1 MPLEVRGNGMLRW
14 CWEKECPNK
23 LLHISDRNIICID
36 SSPGLGTDFG
46 STENHFWKSVF
57 VVVHFWFEPF
67 YVSPSFWMP
76 VPLLHFPP
84 QYHVITFDW
93 IILFW
98 QITIISR
105 FKRIMPKWCQTNLWC
120 FNQYHLYTFTIN
132 VMMVLLKWFW
142 CVKSCLIQK
151 RISAGGK
158 PKFLSWKIWNG
169 GKPIHK
175 ILRIWFSSWQ
185 PHLNTS

>member
-84 QYHVITFDW
+84 NTMSWLLIELCYSDRLQSLVDSKESCPNDVKQIYDASTN
-93 IILFW
+93 IIYIHLPSMSWWFYW
-98 QITIISR
+98 NDSDVWSHASSKKGSQLVASR
-105 FKRIMPKWCQTNLWC
+105 SF
-120 FNQYHLYTFTIN
+120 
-132 VMMVLLKWFW
+132 
-142 CVKSCLIQK
+142 
-151 RISAGGK
+151 
-158 PKFLSWKIWNG
+158 
-169 GKPIHK
+169 
-175 ILRIWFSSWQ
+175 
-185 PHLNTS
+185 